1 MERFRFD
8 YDFYWRTGDGE
19 TFEYQSDSNTL
30 QPSPLFTKSQSRLS
44 LARVLFSFCFLNFK
58 SQKIFVVSYPYF
70 PRSLLLAICL
80 FLLKPF
86 RVTVVVD
93 VQDLPLPRETPW
105 TAGYLIW
112 WLVNELYYLHAF
124 FIVNSTEC
132 AKLYGRRAAGR
143 TFIIPM
149 AAHHK
154 VITPKPSSFM
164 RTGLTLGYVGTI
176 DRRRGFPELIHLV
189 KKLRA
194 EGLDIYLIINGNNSE
209 EIDLGTYPW
218 VRLYERQ
225 PLECFSELLQNVD
238 IGVIPYVDQK
248 YWGLM
253 SITKMAT
260 YMAAGLPILSL
271 HLAETA
277 NILAKWDCGVSVK
290 NWDDMASAIKM
301 FCQDKSLRER
311 MGKNARKAAV
321 EEYNWEK
328 QAQRLGEFVGNLRN

>member
-1 MERFRFD
+1 MLVLFRF
-8 YDFYWRTGDGE
+8 
-19 TFEYQSDSNTL
+19 
-30 QPSPLFTKSQSRLS
+30 
-44 LARVLFSFCFLNFK
+44 CFFNFR

-70 PRSLLLAICL
+70 PRSLLLGICL

-86 RVTVVVD
+86 RITVIVD
-93 VQDLPLPRETPW
+93 VQDLPLPCETPW

-132 AKLYGRRAAGR
+132 AKLYGRRVAGR

-154 VITPKPSSFM
+154 VITPRASSC
-164 RTGLTLGYVGTI
+164 RRSGLTLGYVGTV

-189 KKLRA
+189 RKLRA
-194 EGLDIYLIINGNNSE
+194 EGLDIYLIINGNNPE
-209 EIDLGTYPW
+209 EIDLGAYPW

-225 PLECFSELLQNVD
+225 PLQCFSELLGSIDV
-238 IGVIPYVDQK
+238 GVIPYVDQK

-277 NILAKWDCGVSVK
+277 SILAKWDCGVSVK
-290 NWDDMASAIKM
+290 NWDDMASAM
-301 FCQDKSLRER
+301 ER
-311 MGKNARKAAV
+311 CSVKINCSSNDWAKTRAG
-321 EEYNWEK
+321 
-328 QAQRLGEFVGNLRN
+328 QRLKNTIGRNRQKTGRIRRTFEELVHLLTR